1 MEMGEK
7 SKGGTFN
14 LRQRDPG
21 TFIARRELRINLGP
35 QRVGSATDKSTDLW
49 RIMEGLSTIK
59 QIYGYP
65 TEVPTAE
72 VYTAAVLYPLLT
84 VQ

>member
-21 TFIARRELRINLGP
+21 TFIARRELRIKLSP
-35 QRVGSATDKSTDLW
+35 LVGSGTDKSTELW

-72 VYTAAVLYPLLT
+72 VYTAASPGFVLYPHC
-84 VQ
+84 